1 MTAAPPLVSIV
12 LPTLNGSRYIA
23 SSIESCLAQT
33 YKDFELIVV
42 DGGSTDGTLEIVR
55 SFADPR
61 IRVINQP
68 GNVDRL
74 PGALNCGFAAAR
86 GSLFT
91 WTQDDDYFSP
101 DALAAMVHALQS
113 DPSLGFVYSGFW
125 YIDAAGEVLRAA
137 EVGEPA
143 ELFRR
148 DAVGHCFLYR
158 REVADQVGKYDP
170 AFLMAEDSHY
180 WDRVLVVTRM
190 QRLPGGHFYHRLH
203 AGSLTVRDYGAYCA
217 MRVAASARRQVLKIP
232 WREYRRQVADAYI
245 QEAFAAHADGAAA
258 RVRRCVAKA
267 LLNNPFWIGNRG
279 VVSIGLQ
286 ALLGRRAHAASR

>member
-1 MTAAPPLVSIV
+1 LNGSPTVSIV

-23 SSIESCLAQT
+23 KSIESCLAQT
-33 YKDFELIVV
+33 YEDFELIAV
-42 DGGSTDGTLEIVR
+42 DGGSTDGALEIVR

-61 IRVINQP
+61 IRLIHQP
-68 GNVDRL
+68 GNLDRL

-101 DALAAMVHALQS
+101 DALAAMVHALES
-113 DPSLGFVYSGFW
+113 DPSLGFVYGGFW
-125 YIDAAGEVLRAA
+125 YIDAAGEVLQAA

-143 ELFRR
+143 ELFQRN
-148 DAVGHCFLYR
+148 AVGHCFLYR
-158 REVADQVGKYDP
+158 REVANKVGKYDP

-180 WDRVLVVTRM
+180 WDRVLMVTRM
-190 QRLPGGHFYHRLH
+190 QRLPGGYFYHRLH
-203 AGSLTVRDYGAYCA
+203 PGSLTESDYGAYRA

-245 QEAFAAHADGAAA
+245 QEAFAAHAAGAVE
-258 RVRRCVAKA
+258 RVRRCVAKG
-267 LLNNPFWIGNRG
+267 LLSNPLWISNRG
-279 VVSIGLQ
+279 VVSIGLR
-286 ALLGRRAHAASR
+286 ALLGQRAIAVSR